1 MSGHCY
7 RNVGRNSL
15 VFLGCTCLASI
26 AFGQRRAEEK
36 LTIPD
41 PQAVTVETSDR
52 ISIRC
57 SYYPGG
63 FVEKPGEKK
72 DEPKVEQKPGKEV
85 VPIIMLHGWGGS
97 RRDFDVLASQLQK
110 AGHAIIVPDLRGH
123 GDSSSIQLAN
133 GEVKPIDRD
142 RMRPADLAGMLLD
155 VEAAKKFLMD
165 KNNAGDV
172 NIELLCI
179 VGADVGSI
187 IAVNYAA
194 FDWARRQ
201 LPAFKQGRDVRALVL
216 ISPQESHKGFTLTKA
231 LVYPVVQNSLSIM
244 LIVGE
249 QDRTAS
255 REAKSIHGRL
265 ERQRTVPTDPRDLDL
280 VYIRQDA
287 MLQGTQL
294 INVPGLPLRDYIA
307 TFIEHRLARKAGDYP
322 WTERKSPLGD

>member
-1 MSGHCY
+1 MNGHCY
-7 RNVGRNSL
+7 RNVGRKLL

-26 AFGQRRAEEK
+26 CFGQRRTEEELK
-36 LTIPD
+36 IPD
-41 PQAVTVETSDR
+41 PEAVTVEASDR
-52 ISIRC
+52 VPIRC
-57 SYYPGG
+57 SYYAGG

-72 DEPKVEQKPGKEV
+72 DKPKVERMSGKEV

-97 RRDFDVLASQLQK
+97 RRDFDVLASMLQK

-123 GDSSSIQLAN
+123 GDSTSIQLAN
-133 GEVKPIDRD
+133 GETKEIDRE
-142 RMRPADLAGMLLD
+142 RMRPADIERMGLD

-165 KNNAGDV
+165 KNNAGEV

-179 VGADVGSI
+179 VGADVGAI
-187 IAVNYAA
+187 AAVNYAA
-194 FDWARRQ
+194 YDWARRQ

-216 ISPQESHKGFTLTKA
+216 ISPQESHKGFSLTKA

-249 QDRTAS
+249 QDRTAA
-255 REAKSIHGRL
+255 RDAKSIHGRL
-265 ERQRTVPTDPRDLDL
+265 EKQRTTPTDPRDQDL
-280 VYIRQDA
+280 VYIKQDA
-287 MLQGTQL
+287 SLQGTQL

-322 WTERKSPLGD
+322 WSERKNPLGD